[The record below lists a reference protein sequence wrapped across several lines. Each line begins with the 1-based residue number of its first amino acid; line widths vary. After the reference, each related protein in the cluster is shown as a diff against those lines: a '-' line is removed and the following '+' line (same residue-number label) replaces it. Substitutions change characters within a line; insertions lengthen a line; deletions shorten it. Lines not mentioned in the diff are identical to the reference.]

1 MYDGSTEY
9 PSEEL
14 KLKSLRITSLDDEEE
29 DEDENDP
36 PAPVNGVF
44 EDDDL
49 EEDDDEEELE
59 EGAQP
64 VSLGFLETPKYS
76 WSLNRELFP
85 STAGGTPVCS
95 KLDTPLK
102 GFLDF
107 YSVCFCFG
115 KAKVL
120 LMVEYGILGMAGS
133 S

>member
-14 KLKSLRITSLDDEEE
+14 NLKSLRITSLDDEEE

-49 EEDDDEEELE
+49 EEDDDEE
-59 EGAQP
+59 GDQP

-120 LMVEYGILGMAGS
+120 LMVDYGILGMAGS

>member
-1 MYDGSTEY
+1 MYDGSSEY

-14 KLKSLRITSLDDEEE
+14 KLKSLRITSLDDEE

-49 EEDDDEEELE
+49 EEELE
-59 EGAQP
+59 EGDQP

-102 GFLDF
+102 RFLNF
-107 YSVCFCFG
+107 YSVCFGFG
-115 KAKVL
+115 KL
-120 LMVEYGILGMAGS
+120 RFY
-133 S
+133 